1 MPNQLT
7 TLSGQLTDWANRGDW
22 VNTPGLIQSFITMA
36 EQKFN
41 SDMRIDRMLATS
53 VNTATQRCST
63 LPDDWLEMYL
73 IFVQSQVNPS
83 GWAPIRYKSNDEFF
97 NLTDWNAY
105 GYYTIVGRTI
115 NFGGCPDD
123 VEGIQYQ
130 IVYYGEVPPLN
141 DTTDSWLYT
150 KYPNLYL
157 WACLGNAALH
167 AVGEEAQAANF
178 TQLADG
184 LITKLNNA
192 WRIAKASGS
201 RITRTRTRS
210 FG

>member
-1 MPNQLT
+1 MTLQLT
-7 TLSGQLTDWANRGDW
+7 TLSNQLMDWANRQDW
-22 VNTPGLIQSFITMA
+22 ANTTGLVQSFIAMA

-41 SDMRIDRMLATS
+41 SDLRVDRMLNTS
-53 VNTATQRCST
+53 QNTVTQRCST
-63 LPDDWLEMYL
+63 LPDDWLEMFL
-73 IFVQSQVNPS
+73 ISVSSMVNPN

-97 NLTDWNAY
+97 NLTDRHAY

-123 VEGIQYQ
+123 VEGIPYQ

-141 DTTDSWLYT
+141 DATDSWVYT

-157 WACLGNAALH
+157 WASLANAALH
-167 AVGEEAQAANF
+167 AVGEEQSAANF
-178 TQLADG
+178 EMLSDK
-184 LITKLNNA
+184 LIAKLNVDWQHA
-192 WRIAKASGS
+192 RASGS